1 MDANTISL
9 LIAII
14 GCVVGVAG
22 WVTRRDS
29 KTETD
34 AEWRGAV
41 NAKLDMILGMKTD
54 LEEMKVLLSDH
65 TIRIEHLEAKHK
77 NDS

>member
-41 NAKLDMILGMKTD
+41 NAKLDMILGMKTE
-54 LEEMKVLLSDH
+54 LEQMKVTISDH
-65 TIRIEHLEAKHK
+65 AIRIEHLEAKHK
-77 NDS
+77 NEP